1 MEQCL
6 HRTAAQG
13 RNAMNGFRVDPY
25 EKVWMVASG
34 IILILFL
41 LAVGA
46 GAFYGFSLPGHE
58 KHVDPSRTPEPAV
71 LQRGPG
77 RYDVYM
83 RAQIW
88 AFVPNE
94 IKIPAGSTVTF
105 YVTSPDLQHGFLIE
119 RTNVNVM
126 VLPGQV
132 SKTTARFD
140 EPGEYRFF
148 CHEYCGLAHHIMF
161 GKVVVEPRS

>member
-1 MEQCL
+1 
-6 HRTAAQG
+6 
-13 RNAMNGFRVDPY
+13 MNSFRVDPY
-25 EKVWMVASG
+25 EKAWMVASG

-58 KHVDPSRTPEPAV
+58 EKVDASRMPEPAV
-71 LQRGPG
+71 LQRGAG

-88 AFVPNE
+88 SFAPNE
-94 IKIPAGSTVTF
+94 IKVPAGSIVTF
-105 YVTSPDLQHGFLIE
+105 YLTSADLQHGFLIE
-119 RTNVNVM
+119 RTNVNLM

-148 CHEYCGLAHHIMF
+148 CHEYCGLPHHTMF

>member
-1 MEQCL
+1 
-6 HRTAAQG
+6 
-13 RNAMNGFRVDPY
+13 MNGFGVDSC
-25 EKVWMVASG
+25 ERWWMVASG
-34 IILILFL
+34 AILAAFFV
-41 LAVGA
+41 AVVI
-46 GAFYGFSLPGHE
+46 GAFYGFALPGPE
-58 KHVDPSRTPEPAV
+58 KRVDPGRVAVDPPFAEPAV

-88 AFVPNE
+88 AFAPNE
-94 IKIPAGSTVTF
+94 IRVPAGSTVTF
-105 YVTSPDLQHGFLIE
+105 YITSPDLQHGLLIE

-132 SKTTARFD
+132 SKIAARFD

-148 CHEYCGLAHHIMF
+148 CQEYCGLAHHAMF
-161 GKVVVEPRS
+161 GRVVVEPRP

>member
-13 RNAMNGFRVDPY
+13 RNAMNGFRVDSY